1 MRKRPMPRNRES
13 GVALLSAILVLMLMS
28 ALLVGFISM
37 VNSDQSANGIN
48 RDQTQAYAAAHA
60 GVEKL
65 TADLGEL
72 FQTNFAPNAT
82 EIGNLTVVAKQ
93 PTLGGI
99 SYLRPNGTTG
109 YRISFNDVVA
119 PIGEPD
125 LETPGGSTIQSG
137 PYQGLVGL
145 ITPYTIEVTART
157 TGSAEV
163 RMRRVMQTVAI
174 PVFQFGI
181 FSENDQSFFAGPNFS
196 FGGRIHTNQHL
207 FLKQDDGNTL
217 ALQDRVTAVGE
228 VIRAVLANGVASHNG
243 TVRMAKAAGCPNAG
257 SATNLAL
264 CRDLAAT
271 EGSVTGGPGSGAW
284 GGWSTLSATGYNGW
298 IKNGL
303 TGARRLD
310 LPLVSNGARPVD
322 IIRRAPATELA
333 TSDVHKQRFYSMG
346 TLRVLISDQ
355 RADLTALP
363 NIRVTAGV
371 SPMPLSGDF
380 VVDATEGGEPTN
392 LSANTY
398 KFAASNASAT
408 YTQLMQAGFRTTAGT
423 SSIGGF
429 IVINLQDRDGNWV
442 DVTKEIMNLGFAGKR
457 ISRTGGAPVATPG
470 LAWTPDYVNGCTE
483 THPNAV
489 IRLQRLRDT
498 ATTGECTNAVRTTV
512 PLAQD
517 SFVPNVLYDPR
528 EGMLRDDVAAAPV
541 AAAVSGA
548 FPSSVVNNDQR
559 LYFGG
564 VMHYVELDVNNLRR
578 WLSGTIGTATRRA
591 ANTACVNGA
600 GGGTCPMDETGF
612 VVYFS
617 DRRGN
622 RDDTGGF
629 SAPVTTALAAAPF
642 GVETVYGTNAE
653 TGELGFEDL
662 INTTST
668 SAPNGALDHSFTDA
682 GGNTHFSEDLNW
694 EQPTV
699 PNANAPGRGTLQ
711 VYGGRARL
719 LEIAATQGSA
729 APINRMINPVNTGAA
744 PRDIN
749 LYTPVGDPAAVAT
762 YQLYANPIDKNVA
775 RVNRAFFFRRA
786 LKLVHGGY
794 MQLPHNG
801 SQGLTVASE
810 NPVYI
815 QGNYNACSATLP
827 AGPAFTPACT
837 GAFFGATPGTDHVS
851 AAVIADAVTFLSN
864 AWNDIRSFTNPHD
877 VDVSGGSKYTG
888 LANAPDT
895 DVARDA
901 STTYYRTAIVSGK
914 GYNFPRSA
922 TSATG
927 ADHTDWGT
935 DGGAHNFLRFIENW
949 GGAQLNY
956 RGSIVSLYMN
966 RQAVGIYKC
975 CDVVYG
981 APARG
986 YEFDTEFLTP
996 SLLPPRTP
1004 MFRDINTLSFRQ
1016 VLRPTQ

>member
-1 MRKRPMPRNRES
+1 MRKRPMHRNRES

-37 VNSDQSANGIN
+37 VNSDQSASGIN

-65 TADLGEL
+65 TNDLGEL

-82 EIGNLTVVAKQ
+82 EIANLTVGAKE
-93 PTLGGI
+93 PTLTGI
-99 SYLRPNGTTG
+99 SYLRPNGTSG
-109 YRISFNDVVA
+109 YRISYNDVVA

-157 TGSAEV
+157 SGSAEV

-196 FGGRIHTNQHL
+196 FGGRVHTNQHL
-207 FLKQDDGNTL
+207 FLKHDDGNTL
-217 ALQDRVTAVGE
+217 ALQDRVTAVGQ
-228 VIRAVLANGVASHNG
+228 VIRAVLANGVSSHNG
-243 TVRMAKAAGCPNAG
+243 TVRMAKADGCPDAG
-257 SATNLAL
+257 TATDTSL

-271 EGSVTGGPGSGAW
+271 EGSVTGGPGSATW
-284 GGWSTLSATGYNGW
+284 GGWATLSATDYNGW
-298 IKNGL
+298 IKNGA

-322 IIRRAPATELA
+322 IIRRSPPNELA
-333 TSDVHKQRFYSMG
+333 SSDVHKQRFYSLG
-346 TLRVLISDQ
+346 TLRILISDQ
-355 RADLTALP
+355 RADFNNLP

-380 VVDATEGGEPTN
+380 IVDATEGGEATN
-392 LSANTY
+392 LAAGTY
-398 KFAASNASAT
+398 RFAASNGSAT
-408 YTQLMQAGFRTTAGT
+408 YTQLLQAGFRTTAGT

-457 ISRTGGAPVATPG
+457 LSRGGNSPTSTPG
-470 LAWTPDYVNGCTE
+470 TMWAPDYNNTCTE
-483 THPNAV
+483 THPNAI
-489 IRLQRLRDT
+489 IRVQRLRDT
-498 ATTGECTNAVRTTV
+498 ATHAECVNTTRTSV
-512 PLAQD
+512 PTAQD
-517 SFVPNVLYDPR
+517 SYWPNVLYDPR
-528 EGMLRDDVAAAPV
+528 EGMLRDDVAGAPV
-541 AAAVSGA
+541 AAPVSA
-548 FPSSVVNNDQR
+548 TMPSGVANGDQR
-559 LYFGG
+559 LNFGG

-578 WLSGTIGTATRRA
+578 WLNGTIGTAARRA
-591 ANTACVNGA
+591 ANAACVNGA
-600 GGGTCPMDETGF
+600 GGGGCPMDETGF

-629 SAPVTTALAAAPF
+629 SAPTTTALTSAPY

-653 TGELGFEDL
+653 TGELGFEDI

-699 PNANAPGRGTLQ
+699 PAANAPGRGTLQ
-711 VYGGRARL
+711 TYGGRARL
-719 LEIAATQGSA
+719 LEVAAQGAST
-729 APINRMINPVNTGAA
+729 PVNRMLYPNGTGT
-744 PRDIN
+744 PSDIN
-749 LYTPVGDPAAVAT
+749 LYTPYGNPATATT

-794 MQLPHNG
+794 MQLPRNG
-801 SQGLTVASE
+801 SQGLTVAAE

-815 QGNYNACSATLP
+815 QGNYNACSATAP
-827 AGPAFTPACT
+827 VQPNFTPACT
-837 GAFFGATPGTDHVS
+837 GTAFGLTPGTDHVS

-864 AWNDIRSFTNPHD
+864 AWNDIKSFTNPHD
-877 VDVSGGSKYTG
+877 VDVAGGSKYTTFT
-888 LANAPDT
+888 NDPNT
-895 DVARDA
+895 DVSRDA
-901 STTYYRTAIVSGK
+901 STTYYRTAIISGK
-914 GYNFPRSA
+914 GYNFPR
-922 TSATG
+922 TATG
-927 ADHTDWGT
+927 ATGVDHTDWGT

-986 YEFDTEFLTP
+986 YVFDDEFLTP